1 MLFAAVAATAL
12 TIVVSPGNGD
22 AAHRWTL
29 RCNPAAG
36 TLPHA
41 ATACTHLAELRAPFA
56 RVPPMSMCSQIYGG
70 PQTARVTG
78 TFRGSVVS
86 AAFNRVGGCE
96 IARWTRVSFL
106 LR

>member
-1 MLFAAVAATAL
+1 
-12 TIVVSPGNGD
+12 
-22 AAHRWTL
+22 
-29 RCNPAAG
+29 
-36 TLPHA
+36 
-41 ATACTHLAELRAPFA
+41 
-56 RVPPMSMCSQIYGG
+56 MSMCSQIYGG